1 MAPTVKS
8 YGLDLKIKDLLQFV
22 DFHHNLMI
30 FANDQSRKVVR
41 DLVNEFGIDFEDYG
55 YVMHG
60 GKAPKG
66 SQ

>member
-1 MAPTVKS
+1 M
-8 YGLDLKIKDLLQFV
+8 
-22 DFHHNLMI
+22 MI

-66 SQ
+66 AQ